1 MKIRVIFY
9 LKTGQELI
17 LASTL
22 TCILNPQRFNWDDR
36 MDPFA
41 AYGMIAG
48 AALIEEDE
56 TYQMDKLSSY
66 GLSGFGPGVMIE
78 TSEGPQPVEWL
89 RPGDLLLTR
98 DEGYKPLLWVGRS
111 ALTDEGV
118 KPPLRLHAG
127 AFGKRTPERDLIL
140 APGHH
145 VLLRSAQVELH
156 FFESEVLV
164 PSGDL
169 ATESEIDY
177 TPPASDYAYCHLVMA
192 DHQMLLA
199 EGVWTESL
207 FPDEDTLVALGALA
221 RAEITAKLGPSLI
234 RAQRARMTLAPGE
247 AVVLQPRSAVA
258 ARRMAA

>member
-1 MKIRVIFY
+1 MSENKLQLIFDS
-9 LKTGQELI
+9 I
-17 LASTL
+17 LPG
-22 TCILNPQRFNWDDR
+22 ILSSEIFKRDNR

-41 AYGMIAG
+41 AYGINAG
-48 AALIEEDE
+48 AALMDEDE
-56 TYQMDKLSSY
+56 TNQTIAAQPLFSY
-66 GLSGFGPGVMIE
+66 GLSGFGPGVMVE

-111 ALTDEGV
+111 ALSDEAI
-118 KPPLRLHAG
+118 KPPLRIHAG

-145 VLLRSAQVELH
+145 ILLRSAQVELH

-169 ATESEIDY
+169 ATEAEVDY

-207 FPDEDTLVALGALA
+207 FPDEEALSALGAQA
-221 RAEITAKLGPSLI
+221 RAEITAKLGPTLI
-234 RAQRARMTLAPGE
+234 RAQRARMTLNPGE
-247 AVVLQPRSAVA
+247 AVVLQPRSAIA

>member
-1 MKIRVIFY
+1 
-9 LKTGQELI
+9 
-17 LASTL
+17 
-22 TCILNPQRFNWDDR
+22 

-41 AYGMIAG
+41 TSGMNAS
-48 AALIEEDE
+48 AALMDEDE
-56 TYQMDKLSSY
+56 THQTDTLSSY

-98 DEGYKPLLWVGRS
+98 DEGYKPLIWAGRS
-111 ALTDEGV
+111 ALTDETIQ
-118 KPPLRLHAG
+118 PPLRIHAG

-156 FFESEVLV
+156 FFENEVLV

-169 ATESEIDY
+169 ATEAEVDY
-177 TPPASDYAYCHLVMA
+177 TPPISDYAYCHLVMA

-207 FPDEDTLVALGALA
+207 FPDEDALCALGSQA

-234 RAQRARMTLAPGE
+234 EAQRARMTLVPGE
-247 AVVLQPRSAVA
+247 AVVLQPRSAIA